1 MPFEINKHARQNYV
15 LYEISGQNSLQN
27 FVQLADEIREYSL
40 RTQISNIILDCADIH
55 GSLAMGELFEL
66 GNYFAGKLKTCKLAA
81 IHTPPE
87 WRNNQ
92 FSENV
97 IHNRL
102 SIFDPSRMRNAGFQR
117 YNTFVRHEIIPRH
130 DPS

>member
-1 MPFEINKHARQNYV
+1 MPFQINKQDGENYV
-15 LYEISGQNSLQN
+15 LYEISGQNSLKN

-40 RTQISNIILDCADIH
+40 QRHISNVILDCADIH
-55 GSLAMGELFEL
+55 GSLTMGELFEL
-66 GNYFAGKLKTCKLAA
+66 GNYFASKLKACKLAA

-97 IHNRL
+97 IHNRGGQL
-102 SIFDPSRMRNAGFQR
+102 EHFSSIEEAERWFSK
-117 YNTFVRHEIIPRH
+117 I
-130 DPS
+130 